1 MHLNPGDY
9 VLPALVTV
17 LGSVGTW
24 LLLPHGHGATRPRL
38 AHQIGY
44 ALTGIVVLLLAAMW
58 VPPGD
63 FLVSMFFYVFG
74 IVAVVGGVLTVTSRN
89 PIYSALWFASVVLST
104 SGLFLEAGAQFLAAG
119 TIIVYAGA
127 IIVTFLFVI
136 MLAQMEGKAVYD
148 RMARSPRAA
157 TITSYMLL
165 LGLLLALVGLR
176 GSKPVELRGEND
188 QRLVS
193 AARLQSLRKLDDRT
207 AQAQV
212 LARALPQTIK
222 IVPSDAQGRGLGT
235 HVAGLGGTLYS
246 DHLITV
252 ELVGALLFV
261 ALAGAIAIA
270 TPKLP
275 VRPSA
280 SPAASA

>member
-1 MHLNPGDY
+1 MLLKLGD
-9 VLPALVTV
+9 VLLPILATI
-17 LGSVGTW
+17 LGAIGTW
-24 LLLPHGHGATRPRL
+24 LLLPHGHNTRPKL
-38 AHQIGY
+38 AHQLGY
-44 ALTGIVVLLLAAMW
+44 ALSGIATLLLASLWA
-58 VPPGD
+58 PPGD

-74 IVAVVGGVLTVTSRN
+74 IVAILGGILTVTSRN

-157 TITSYMLL
+157 TMTSYMLL
-165 LGLLLALVGLR
+165 FGLLVALIGVR
-176 GSKPVELRGEND
+176 ESKPAELRGDLD
-188 QRLVS
+188 QRVVS
-193 AARLQSLRKLDDRT
+193 AGQLTKLRRLSDRT
-207 AQAQV
+207 PQAEV
-212 LARALPQTIK
+212 IARALPHTIK
-222 IVPSDAQGRGLGT
+222 IAPSDSQGRGIGT
-235 HVAGLGGTLYS
+235 HVAGLGGTLFS

-275 VRPSA
+275 VRPGTK
-280 SPAASA
+280 PASA